1 MDSMITY
8 STGDWVVHS
17 LYGVGQIKGVE
28 VKPIQGEDTNC
39 FQVKTRDCTYWFP
52 TSSMDNPRIRPVAS
66 QAIIAKVIQNLRR
79 KAHILDTDRDLWKK
93 KIDEVQAN
101 CDLLSI
107 SILVRDL
114 YAQQALRTLNQTEK
128 AALKR
133 LEDRLLGEWASIM
146 QVEVEKIR
154 PTFQQYIQESQAKI
168 EVDQT

>member
-1 MDSMITY
+1 MDSVITY

-17 LYGVGQIKGVE
+17 LYGVGQIKRIE

-66 QAIIAKVIQNLRR
+66 QAIITKVIHNLRS
-79 KAHILDTDRDLWKK
+79 KAHILDTDRDIWKK
-93 KIDEVQAN
+93 KISEVQADA
-101 CDLLSI
+101 DLLAI

-154 PTFQQYIQESQAKI
+154 PAFQEYIRESQAKI
-168 EVDQT
+168 EVN